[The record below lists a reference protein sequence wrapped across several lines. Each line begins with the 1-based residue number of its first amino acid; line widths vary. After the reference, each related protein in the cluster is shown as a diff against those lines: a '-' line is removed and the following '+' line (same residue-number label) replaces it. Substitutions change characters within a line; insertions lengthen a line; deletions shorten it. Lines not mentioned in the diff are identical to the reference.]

1 MSVSATQQ
9 CPRFRPVIILSARA
23 TRLCR
28 CTFLPVRVSVIWSRL
43 WRCYGMVRILSVTLS
58 LWCRSMF
65 RAVFWPSICAPSCP
79 SSCRAVFLAVTVSAS
94 RSFSCRRRSCPPQ
107 CLRSCPLSGLFS
119 CLPVSS
125 GASRRARD
133 GVLFSV
139 VRNNVR
145 DCAGCSRRLCGGV
158 AAVLLRGRCGAW
170 SRGGTGPAAGRRPPP
185 RRPRQ
190 AYCPVIARLL
200 RAIFTPILTGPIRRY
215 SRPCCSRYSPPC
227 HGGNPGV
234 REGLRRLPVTTLL
247 GRPSVPVA
255 GSFLARA
262 AGDWSRPGAGR

>member
-1 MSVSATQQ
+1 
-9 CPRFRPVIILSARA
+9 
-23 TRLCR
+23 
-28 CTFLPVRVSVIWSRL
+28 
-43 WRCYGMVRILSVTLS
+43 MVRILSVTLS

-119 CLPVSS
+119 CFPVSS

-133 GVLFSV
+133 GVLFSG

-145 DCAGCSRRLCGGV
+145 DCPGCSRRLCGGV

-170 SRGGTGPAAGRRPPP
+170 SRGGTGPDTGRRPPP

-190 AYCPVIARLL
+190 AYCAVIAGVIAGVIHPDSDRPDSALFTALL
-200 RAIFTPILTGPIRRY
+200 QPLFTGLPRRK
-215 SRPCCSRYSPPC
+215 S
-227 HGGNPGV
+227 GV
-234 REGLRRLPVTTLL
+234 REGLRRLPATPLF
-247 GRPSVPVA
+247 GRPSVSVA

-262 AGDWSRPGAGR
+262 AGGWSQSGAGG